1 MKLYGYTERPGAFNA
16 ESPDTLSEATLV
28 ASPAELRRIA
38 EFLISAA
45 NTMEE
50 VGDRYDHQHL
60 SDHDRSFRTS
70 PQFVV
75 CRQR

>member
-1 MKLYGYTERPGAFNA
+1 MKLYGYIDRPGKFHAA
-16 ESPDTLSEATLV
+16 SPDTLSEATLV
-28 ASPAELRRIA
+28 ASPAELRHIA
-38 EFLISAA
+38 QFLLFAA

-50 VGDRYDHQHL
+50 IGDRYDHQHL

-70 PQFVV
+70 AQFVV